1 MERQGRLTAE
11 VKWLK
16 PEKCLKVF
24 CFIICQTY
32 EETVKKTC
40 EKVMIGFQKVVY
52 SWSTR
57 NLDTLSQRAEV
68 AKTFALSKL
77 YYVAQVLSLN
87 EKYRKQI
94 ETSLSNFIFKG
105 RHEKLK
111 LSELENADQDGLGL
125 PNIGVKSDCL
135 LLRMLALLQENSFRL
150 VGYWL
155 RSFLRETGI
164 CICRDSTRVAQ
175 FV

>member
-32 EETVKKTC
+32 EETVKKTW
-40 EKVMIGFQKVVY
+40 EKVMIGFSKVVY

-68 AKTFALSKL
+68 AKTFSLSKL
-77 YYVAQVLSLN
+77 YYVAQVLPLN

-111 LSELENADQDGLGL
+111 LSELTKVDLDYQTLVLNQIVYCSGCWPSYKKIVFACWA
-125 PNIGVKSDCL
+125 IGFEVS
-135 LLRMLALLQENSFRL
+135 
-150 VGYWL
+150 
-155 RSFLRETGI
+155 
-164 CICRDSTRVAQ
+164 
-175 FV
+175 